1 MNGYVIPQMKGI
13 KEWNY
18 IFKVITNKK
27 LFWTSGAHIFA
38 PFKKGAP
45 GNGSIQDVDMNGH
58 VIPQMKGIKEWNY
71 ILKIIT
77 NIKLFWTLGTHFS
90 PLKKGGPRKRVKSRC

>member
-1 MNGYVIPQMKGI
+1 MK
-13 KEWNY
+13 
-18 IFKVITNKK
+18 F
-27 LFWTSGAHIFA
+27 FWTSGAHIFA

-71 ILKIIT
+71 ILKVIT
-77 NIKLFWTLGTHFS
+77 NKKTFLDPWDSILAL
-90 PLKKGGPRKRVKSRC
+90 LKKGAPENG